1 MHPAPCSWFGEGHTI
16 PGRGRHGRFGAGLA
30 LALLATA
37 LLAGRLAEGDLIGDP
52 VIYAAAAKSMLV
64 RGEWGTQYL
73 AGQPFFDKPPLV
85 VWLAALAFKLFG
97 VSTWSARLP
106 GVALGIAACLVLWRL
121 GAFLFDERVG
131 LAAGAILAL
140 TPGFVRFGSTLL
152 LDTALALGALAG
164 LLATAR
170 AFARGGNGLWWAGVW
185 FGVAFLGKGAL
196 ALGAPAVLAAYWLAT
211 PGDRRPPLD
220 ALVVAG
226 LAFLAVVLP
235 WHLYETWAWGW
246 RFVQGYLYDV
256 SEKMGRHPGAAVY
269 VRALVVTTLPWL
281 PLAAVGAWR
290 SWRSGERG
298 DGLRLLTVWTLVAY
312 GFLFAA
318 AKHSPRYLMLLHPA
332 LALWAALALRP
343 LLPEPRALGRW
354 VAAAAGLAWGV
365 MLLWPSPLHPGG
377 TGAAVAALAPVLGP
391 REAPLAG
398 FRLKH
403 EGTRARFA
411 FYADREDV
419 RSFEDPDELI
429 RLGAG
434 TPVVTARRDAHLL
447 AADGRFEEVGRSRDF
462 VAFRVR

>member
-1 MHPAPCSWFGEGHTI
+1 MRRMNGDTP
-16 PGRGRHGRFGAGLA
+16 RFGAGLA

-164 LLATAR
+164 LLASAR

-211 PGDRRPPLD
+211 PGDRRPPLG

-281 PLAAVGAWR
+281 PLAALGVWR
-290 SWRSGERG
+290 SWRGGERG
-298 DGLRLLTVWTLVAY
+298 DGLRLLGVWTLVAY
-312 GFLFAA
+312 GFLFVA

-343 LLPEPRALGRW
+343 LLPAARALGLW
-354 VAAAAGLAWGV
+354 VAAAAGLAWAV
-365 MLLWPSPLHPGG
+365 MLLWPRPLHPGG
-377 TGAAVAALAPVLGP
+377 TGAAVTALAPVLGP

-419 RSFEDPDELI
+419 RTVDDPDALV

-462 VAFRVR
+462 IAFRVR

>member
-1 MHPAPCSWFGEGHTI
+1 MRHMNGDAP
-16 PGRGRHGRFGAGLA
+16 RLGAGVA

-52 VIYAAAAKSMLV
+52 VIYAAVAKSMLV
-64 RGEWGTQYL
+64 RGEWTTLYL
-73 AGQPFFDKPPLV
+73 AGQPFLAKPPLV

-211 PGDRRPPLD
+211 PGDRRPPLG

-235 WHLYETWAWGW
+235 WHVYQTWVWGW
-246 RFVQGYLYDV
+246 RVVHGSLSDG
-256 SEKMGRHPGAAVY
+256 SEKIGGHPGAAGYAPAPVG
-269 VRALVVTTLPWL
+269 TTP
-281 PLAAVGAWR
+281 
-290 SWRSGERG
+290 
-298 DGLRLLTVWTLVAY
+298 
-312 GFLFAA
+312 
-318 AKHSPRYLMLLHPA
+318 PRP
-332 LALWAALALRP
+332 
-343 LLPEPRALGRW
+343 PR
-354 VAAAAGLAWGV
+354 AAAG
-365 MLLWPSPLHPGG
+365 
-377 TGAAVAALAPVLGP
+377 
-391 REAPLAG
+391 AG
-398 FRLKH
+398 
-403 EGTRARFA
+403 
-411 FYADREDV
+411 
-419 RSFEDPDELI
+419 
-429 RLGAG
+429 
-434 TPVVTARRDAHLL
+434 
-447 AADGRFEEVGRSRDF
+447 
-462 VAFRVR
+462 

>member
-1 MHPAPCSWFGEGHTI
+1 MRRANGDAS
-16 PGRGRHGRFGAGLA
+16 RLGAGLG

-52 VIYAAAAKSMLV
+52 VIYAAVAKSMLV
-64 RGEWGTQYL
+64 RGEWTTLYL

-85 VWLAALAFKLFG
+85 VWLAALSFELFG

-131 LAAGAILAL
+131 LAGGAILAL

-196 ALGAPAVLAAYWLAT
+196 ALGAPGVLAAYWLAT
-211 PGDRRPPLD
+211 PGDRRPPLG
-220 ALVVAG
+220 AFAAAA

-235 WHLYETWAWGW
+235 WHLYETWVWGW
-246 RFVQGYLYDV
+246 RFVHGYLSDV

-269 VRALVVTTLPWL
+269 ARALVVTTLPWL
-281 PLAAVGAWR
+281 PLAAAGAWR

-343 LLPEPRALGRW
+343 LLPAPRALGLW
-354 VAAAAGLAWGV
+354 VAAAAGLAWAV
-365 MLLWPSPLHPGG
+365 MLLWPRPLHPGG
-377 TGAAVAALAPVLGP
+377 TGAAVMALAPVLGP

-403 EGTRARFA
+403 EGTRARFT

-419 RSFEDPDELI
+419 RTVDDPDALV

-434 TPVVTARRDAHLL
+434 TPVVTARRDAPVL
-447 AADGRFEEVGRSRDF
+447 AADGRFEELRRSRDF

>member
-1 MHPAPCSWFGEGHTI
+1 MRRMNGDAP
-16 PGRGRHGRFGAGLA
+16 RFGAGVT

-52 VIYAAAAKSMLV
+52 VSYAAVAKSMLV

-85 VWLAALAFKLFG
+85 VWLAALSFKLFG

-131 LAAGAILAL
+131 LAGGAILAL

-211 PGDRRPPLD
+211 PGDRRPPLG

-235 WHLYETWAWGW
+235 WHLYETWVWGW
-246 RFVQGYLYDV
+246 RFVHGYLSDV

-269 VRALVVTTLPWL
+269 ARALVVTTLPWL
-281 PLAAVGAWR
+281 PLAAAGAWR

-318 AKHSPRYLMLLHPA
+318 AQHSPRYLMLLHPA

-343 LLPEPRALGRW
+343 LLPAPRALGLW
-354 VAAAAGLAWGV
+354 VAAAAGLAWAV
-365 MLLWPSPLHPGG
+365 MLLWPRPLHPGG
-377 TGAAVAALAPVLGP
+377 TGAAVTALAPVLGP
-391 REAPLAG
+391 RAAPPGRSDGAPASPLRYSAS
-398 FRLKH
+398 
-403 EGTRARFA
+403 RACCT
-411 FYADREDV
+411 
-419 RSFEDPDELI
+419 SSP
-429 RLGAG
+429 
-434 TPVVTARRDAHLL
+434 ARREQAG
-447 AADGRFEEVGRSRDF
+447 DGLSSHVPRRDEG
-462 VAFRVR
+462 ARRNGTSPAPP

>member
-1 MHPAPCSWFGEGHTI
+1 MRRANGDASRP
-16 PGRGRHGRFGAGLA
+16 GAGLG

-52 VIYAAAAKSMLV
+52 VIYAAVAKSMLV
-64 RGEWGTQYL
+64 RGEWATQYL

-85 VWLAALAFKLFG
+85 AWLAALAFELFG

-211 PGDRRPPLD
+211 PGDRRPPLG

-235 WHLYETWAWGW
+235 WHLYETWVWGW
-246 RFVQGYLYDV
+246 RFVHGYLSDV
-256 SEKMGRHPGAAVY
+256 SEKIGGHPGAAVY
-269 VRALVVTTLPWL
+269 ARALVVTTLPWL

-343 LLPEPRALGRW
+343 LLPAARALGLW
-354 VAAAAGLAWGV
+354 VAAAAGLAWAV
-365 MLLWPSPLHPGG
+365 MLLWPRPLHPGG
-377 TGAAVAALAPVLGP
+377 TGAAVTALAPVLGP

-419 RSFEDPDELI
+419 RTVDDPDALV

-434 TPVVTARRDAHLL
+434 TPVVTARRDAPVL
-447 AADGRFEEVGRSRDF
+447 AADGRFEELRRSRDF

>member
-1 MHPAPCSWFGEGHTI
+1 MRRMNGDAP
-16 PGRGRHGRFGAGLA
+16 RFGAGVT

-52 VIYAAAAKSMLV
+52 VIYAAVAKSMLM

-85 VWLAALAFKLFG
+85 VWLAALSFKLFG

-131 LAAGAILAL
+131 LAGGAILAL

-211 PGDRRPPLD
+211 PGDRRPPLG

-235 WHLYETWAWGW
+235 WHVYETWVWGW
-246 RFVQGYLYDV
+246 RFVHGYLADV

-269 VRALVVTTLPWL
+269 ARALVVTTLPWL

-318 AKHSPRYLMLLHPA
+318 AKHSPRYLVLLHPA
-332 LALWAALALRP
+332 LAL
-343 LLPEPRALGRW
+343 
-354 VAAAAGLAWGV
+354 
-365 MLLWPSPLHPGG
+365 
-377 TGAAVAALAPVLGP
+377 
-391 REAPLAG
+391 
-398 FRLKH
+398 
-403 EGTRARFA
+403 
-411 FYADREDV
+411 
-419 RSFEDPDELI
+419 
-429 RLGAG
+429 
-434 TPVVTARRDAHLL
+434 
-447 AADGRFEEVGRSRDF
+447 
-462 VAFRVR
+462 

>member
-1 MHPAPCSWFGEGHTI
+1 MRRANGDAS
-16 PGRGRHGRFGAGLA
+16 RLGAGLG

-52 VIYAAAAKSMLV
+52 VIYAAVAKSMLV
-64 RGEWGTQYL
+64 RGEWTTLYL

-85 VWLAALAFKLFG
+85 VWLAALSFELFG

-152 LDTALALGALAG
+152 LDTALALGSLAG
-164 LLATAR
+164 LLASAR
-170 AFARGGNGLWWAGVW
+170 AFARGGSGLWWAGVW

-211 PGDRRPPLD
+211 PGDRRPPLG
-220 ALVVAG
+220 ALAAAA

-235 WHLYETWAWGW
+235 WHLYETWVWGW
-246 RFVQGYLYDV
+246 RFVHGYLSDV

-269 VRALVVTTLPWL
+269 ARALVVTTLPWL
-281 PLAAVGAWR
+281 PLAAAGAWR

-298 DGLRLLTVWTLVAY
+298 DGLRLLTVWTLVA
-312 GFLFAA
+312 
-318 AKHSPRYLMLLHPA
+318 S
-332 LALWAALALRP
+332 
-343 LLPEPRALGRW
+343 
-354 VAAAAGLAWGV
+354 AAGLAWAV
-365 MLLWPSPLHPGG
+365 MLLWPRPLQPGG
-377 TGAAVAALAPVLGP
+377 TGAAVMALAPVLGP

-403 EGTRARFA
+403 EGTRARFT

-419 RSFEDPDELI
+419 RTVDDPDALV

-434 TPVVTARRDAHLL
+434 TPVVTARRDAPVL
-447 AADGRFEEVGRSRDF
+447 AADGRFEELRRSRDF

>member
-1 MHPAPCSWFGEGHTI
+1 MRRMNGDTP
-16 PGRGRHGRFGAGLA
+16 RFGAGLA

-64 RGEWGTQYL
+64 RGEWTTLYL

-85 VWLAALAFKLFG
+85 VWLAALSFKLFG

-131 LAAGAILAL
+131 LAGGAILAL
-140 TPGFVRFGSTLL
+140 TPGFVRFGSTVR
-152 LDTALALGALAG
+152 LDTALALAALAG

-211 PGDRRPPLD
+211 PGDRRPPLG

-226 LAFLAVVLP
+226 LAFLAVELP
-235 WHLYETWAWGW
+235 WHVYE
-246 RFVQGYLYDV
+246 
-256 SEKMGRHPGAAVY
+256 
-269 VRALVVTTLPWL
+269 PW
-281 PLAAVGAWR
+281 VW
-290 SWRSGERG
+290 
-298 DGLRLLTVWTLVAY
+298 GLRCAHGY
-312 GFLFAA
+312 
-318 AKHSPRYLMLLHPA
+318 
-332 LALWAALALRP
+332 
-343 LLPEPRALGRW
+343 
-354 VAAAAGLAWGV
+354 
-365 MLLWPSPLHPGG
+365 PGG
-377 TGAAVAALAPVLGP
+377 TGAAVTALAPVLGP

-419 RSFEDPDELI
+419 RTVDDPDALV

-434 TPVVTARRDAHLL
+434 TPVVTARRDAPVL
-447 AADGRFEEVGRSRDF
+447 AADGRFEELRRSRDF

>member
-1 MHPAPCSWFGEGHTI
+1 MRRANGDVS
-16 PGRGRHGRFGAGLA
+16 RLGAGLG
-30 LALLATA
+30 LGLLATA

-52 VIYAAAAKSMLV
+52 VIYAAVAKSMLV
-64 RGEWGTQYL
+64 RGEWATQYL

-85 VWLAALAFKLFG
+85 VWLAALAFELFG

-121 GAFLFDERVG
+121 GALLFDERVG

-170 AFARGGNGLWWAGVW
+170 AFARGGSGLWWAGVW

-211 PGDRRPPLD
+211 PGDRRPPLG
-220 ALVVAG
+220 ALAG
-226 LAFLAVVLP
+226 AALAFLVVVLP
-235 WHLYETWAWGW
+235 WHLYETWVWGW
-246 RFVQGYLYDV
+246 RFVHGYLSDV
-256 SEKMGRHPGAAVY
+256 SEKIGRHPGAAVY
-269 VRALVVTTLPWL
+269 ARALVVTTLPWL
-281 PLAAVGAWR
+281 PLAAAGAWR

-318 AKHSPRYLMLLHPA
+318 ATHSPRYLMLLHPA

-343 LLPEPRALGRW
+343 LLPAPRALGRW
-354 VAAAAGLAWGV
+354 VAAAAGLAWAV
-365 MLLWPSPLHPGG
+365 MLLWPRPLHPGG
-377 TGAAVAALAPVLGP
+377 TGAAVTALAPVLGP
-391 REAPLAG
+391 REAPLVG
-398 FRLKH
+398 FRLRH
-403 EGTRARFA
+403 EGSRARFA

-419 RSFEDPDELI
+419 RTFDDADALV

-434 TPVVTARRDAHLL
+434 TPVVTARRDAPVL
-447 AADGRFEEVGRSRDF
+447 AADGRFEELRRSRDF

>member
-1 MHPAPCSWFGEGHTI
+1 MRRANGDASRP
-16 PGRGRHGRFGAGLA
+16 GAGLG

-52 VIYAAAAKSMLV
+52 VIYAAVAKSMLV
-64 RGEWGTQYL
+64 RGEWTTLYL

-211 PGDRRPPLD
+211 PGDRRPPLG

-226 LAFLAVVLP
+226 LAFLAVGRT
-235 WHLYETWAWGW
+235 WHLYETWA
-246 RFVQGYLYDV
+246 
-256 SEKMGRHPGAAVY
+256 
-269 VRALVVTTLPWL
+269 
-281 PLAAVGAWR
+281 R
-290 SWRSGERG
+290 SWRGGERG

-312 GFLFAA
+312 GFLFVA

-332 LALWAALALRP
+332 LALWAALALRS

-365 MLLWPSPLHPGG
+365 MLLWPRPLHPGG